1 MVEPMSTELLALQI
15 EVSAYQT
22 LVRQLSES
30 LSQARTQSA
39 VQIAELKTDLEKANK
54 QLEEISSS
62 NVGLLSQSQRLHAEI
77 AQLDERV
84 KRSDEDIAEAKRS
97 AIESEIDAER
107 MGIYAAWYAKTIVR
121 IKTSKARSLTFK
133 IPRPKDCAI
142 PANRFETYDTDEDI
156 SRIMDHMSEVFT
168 PMTPSAIRAFL
179 EV

>member
-1 MVEPMSTELLALQI
+1 MSTELLALQI

-30 LSQARTQSA
+30 LSQARAQSA
-39 VQIAELKTDLEKANK
+39 SQIAELKTNLDKANAE
-54 QLEEISSS
+54 LSEISST

-77 AQLDERV
+77 AQLDEMV
-84 KRSDEDIAEAKRS
+84 KRSDEDIAKAKRS
-97 AIESEIDAER
+97 AVDSEIDAER
-107 MGIYAAWYAKTIVR
+107 MGIYATWCAKTIVR
-121 IKTSKARSLTFK
+121 IKLSKARGKTFK

-142 PANRFETYDTDEDI
+142 PANRFEAYDIDEDI